1 MSQGMSKGTIIG
13 LSAAGFLALV
23 TVMMIFAGVG
33 LYNGAVKS
41 EKGVEAQYEQNQNN
55 LSQYSN
61 KVAEAAQ
68 IPAMY
73 RDDFSKVVTDA
84 LTGRYGKDGSQASFQ
99 WIKEHNIDFDSSMYT
114 KIQSIIEAG
123 RDRFEVDQKLL
134 IDKKRAYETRL
145 DTVPGGIV
153 LRMLG
158 FPKID
163 LDEFKIVKSGYS
175 NEAFSTGEENGLKLR

>member
-1 MSQGMSKGTIIG
+1 MSKGTIIG

-84 LTGRYGKDGSQASFQ
+84 LTGPDEVEKYLDRNPD
-99 WIKEHNIDFDSSMYT
+99 D
-114 KIQSIIEAG
+114 AG
-123 RDRFEVDQKLL
+123 AYYLL
-134 IDKKRAYETRL
+134 GEIFRL
-145 DTVPGGIV
+145 FKS
-153 LRMLG
+153 RMLG
-158 FPKID
+158 TNWYRIF
-163 LDEFKIVKSGYS
+163 FGFFCWHFYS
-175 NEAFSTGEENGLKLR
+175 FSFFVSTQSLLIG